1 MIYYILTHD
10 FSFSLLVFY
19 FMYFEIFTR
28 CTYLLHEKKKKTEIA
43 LMCWGIYLTWKGL
56 NSAVQK
62 WQCEFERCTC
72 RLC

>member
-28 CTYLLHEKKKKTEIA
+28 CTYLLHEKKKK
-43 LMCWGIYLTWKGL
+43 K
-56 NSAVQK
+56 QK
-62 WQCEFERCTC
+62 
-72 RLC
+72 LH